1 MMVGA
6 EALVTLNTLVRCY
19 VKEFNLKPKPE
30 DREVPSDMEKAY
42 DNLVKASQSDETDYN
57 SVRQAVLKT
66 VSVLRDIENNLVSHN
81 LPDYIKSRRN
91 IEQINSILH
100 IGRVYPNNAIKR
112 LKALRPTTV
121 IVHRDYDA

>member
-1 MMVGA
+1 MLVGA
-6 EALVTLNTLVRCY
+6 EALVTLNALVRRY
-19 VKEFNLKPKPE
+19 VKEFNFKPKPE
-30 DREVPSDMEKAY
+30 DKEVPSDMEKAY
-42 DNLVKASQSDETDYN
+42 DNLVKASWSDETDYN

-100 IGRVYPNNAIKR
+100 IGRVYPDNAIKR
-112 LKALRPTTV
+112 LKALRPKTV
-121 IVHRDYDA
+121 IVHRDHDT